1 MAIGKKSN
9 LAEEIT
15 RSKRVDLTATPPTQ
29 GLAFEQDEELPARF
43 VLTNEFFPCREIEL
57 VRDASD
63 R

>member
-15 RSKRVDLTATPPTQ
+15 RPKRVDLPAMPPNH

-43 VLTNEFFPCREIEL
+43 ALTNEFLPGREIEL